1 MNRRM
6 IPLLLCLTCGA
17 AAPAQE
23 AAQAPPRPSEEAL
36 DRLAD
41 LEEEIDEH
49 VMAWREGQDERR
61 EKHLEEA
68 RKAAEEGRPIPA
80 LPMRPDFSELVDRLI
95 AWADASGG
103 EDAALY
109 LAKAVELD
117 GFAEGSRG
125 RAAFDRLL
133 RDHASSPSWARLGG
147 YLPMLE
153 RVLGEA
159 RRAEVLAILGKSP
172 DADVRGWVALGLH
185 SATIEIA
192 SRDSEEYAEARAAI
206 LAAAAKVS
214 DAELRFEL
222 EGVIALREKY
232 GVGATAP
239 DIEGIDLDGVG
250 FKLSDYSGKVV
261 FLDFWGD
268 W

>member
-1 MNRRM
+1 MSRRM
-6 IPLLLCLTCGA
+6 IPLLLWLACGA

-23 AAQAPPRPSEEAL
+23 AAQAHPRPSEEAL

-49 VMAWREGQDERR
+49 VMAWREGQAERR

-109 LAKAVELD
+109 LTKVVELN
-117 GFAEGSRG
+117 GFGEGSKG
-125 RAAFDRLL
+125 RAAFDRLVV
-133 RDHASSPSWARLGG
+133 DHAASPCWTRLGR
-147 YLPMLE
+147 YLPMLD
-153 RVLGEA
+153 RILDEA
-159 RRAEVLAILGKSP
+159 HEAAVLAVLAKSP
-172 DADVRGWVALGLH
+172 DADVRGWVTMGLH
-185 SATIEIA
+185 SAAIEEA
-192 SRDSEEYAEARAAI
+192 PRDSKEYAEARAAI
-206 LAAAAKVS
+206 LAAAQRVS

-222 EGVIALREKY
+222 EGLIALREEY

-250 FKLSDYSGKVV
+250 FKLSDYRGKVV